1 MDRSRAREQSA
12 GGKWYAH
19 GFVISSLKMKEIAP
33 GRRRYCPPYAWQVSD
48 DGMAIRKGCAGSG
61 GSVMTEHDA
70 APPQAIKTVHDVGM
84 AKVERQPAPAWAGER
99 S

>member
-33 GRRRYCPPYAWQVSD
+33 GRRRYRLACAWQVSNG
-48 DGMAIRKGCAGSG
+48 GMATRKGGAGLR
-61 GSVMTEHDA
+61 GSVMIEPQA